1 MKVEGVIFRSGE
13 VPKSLFKIVSGTV
26 RETRNKTYHD
36 LVSGDYVALL
46 EYLLEEPIQEN
57 VVSTE
62 ETEIVE
68 TNWEDEYF
76 EIIKKIVSLR
86 KVITESSIDLNR
98 IVLDDFNFGGT
109 DIDEYLQQVE
119 ALLTLSAG
127 ELPDDK
133 KEALNVIEGLDDE
146 KILTKVNLVR
156 KFIEKFPLEEEGARL
171 LIETAAK
178 VYIVLNDRYI
188 AKSFLKKV
196 LLCYSDM
203 PEYCYEAIKTL
214 QGIYKD
220 EGNIIWRRYEKI
232 AKILEVELRGND
244 GI

>member
-1 MKVEGVIFRSGE
+1 M
-13 VPKSLFKIVSGTV
+13 
-26 RETRNKTYHD
+26 
-36 LVSGDYVALL
+36 
-46 EYLLEEPIQEN
+46 
-57 VVSTE
+57 VSTE

-133 KEALNVIEGLDDE
+133 KEGLNVIEGLDDE

-188 AKSFLKKV
+188 AEIILEEGPLMLFRYARV
-196 LLCYSDM
+196 LL
-203 PEYCYEAIKTL
+203 
-214 QGIYKD
+214 
-220 EGNIIWRRYEKI
+220 
-232 AKILEVELRGND
+232 
-244 GI
+244 